1 MFIASTNVRRAIPAP
16 QFSFRRLDE
25 LIERLASSAAMLLCC
40 KLVIGAVS
48 AYDIFLTIKYFESL
62 PAMELNPIG
71 RWMMSLDDGPKC
83 DLDQISCFIAC
94 KFAGNFIALSVIEAL
109 CSWKRYMATAVAF
122 AIACFQ
128 LMLLYFL
135 LCD

>member
-1 MFIASTNVRRAIPAP
+1 MFIASNSVRRAAP
-16 QFSFRRLDE
+16 VSISSFRRLDE
-25 LIERLASSAAMLLCC
+25 FIERLACSAAMLLLC

-62 PAMELNPIG
+62 PSMELNPIG
-71 RWMMSLDDGPKC
+71 RWMMSLDSGPEC

-122 AIACFQ
+122 AVACFQ